1 MQKKSVRNYGGGKNR
16 PIPREKWL
24 VAGNHHE
31 PIIDKETFEKV
42 QEKRG
47 KRRKPQHNP
56 RHPLTGKLVCG
67 CCKKNLQYRRGLNPY
82 FFCGQRYP
90 NAMKNCARRVNAMFM
105 EQYVLFMM
113 QSRMKPREQ
122 SLVLGKEML
131 NDYIDKIV
139 VYDEQDIEII
149 WKREGKREENGK
161 MRGRERKNER
171 KRTEK

>member
-1 MQKKSVRNYGGGKNR
+1 
-16 PIPREKWL
+16 
-24 VAGNHHE
+24 
-31 PIIDKETFEKV
+31 
-42 QEKRG
+42 
-47 KRRKPQHNP
+47 
-56 RHPLTGKLVCG
+56 
-67 CCKKNLQYRRGLNPY
+67 
-82 FFCGQRYP
+82 
-90 NAMKNCARRVNAMFM
+90 MFM

-171 KRTEK
+171 KRTEE